1 MYTCFTGERGPTG
14 QKGDTGPPG
23 PSVSGVVYTREVGED
38 QIITGTQLVYAGR
51 AAGSWF
57 NHKGGGA
64 NYLCLP
70 NEPSYLQYQS
80 GTQAFRDYPY
90 GSEYETTDGPL
101 SSFHDQNVPCAVC
114 YVFTRGTVLMVPAK
128 TTCPP
133 SWTREYNGYLMT
145 ERYNY
150 HRTLFECVDQH
161 PETVPGGTG
170 GQDRVLFH
178 HVEATCTGI
187 ACPPYTVGRELA
199 CAVCTK

>member
-70 NEPSYLQYQS
+70 NEPSYLQYQ
-80 GTQAFRDYPY
+80 
-90 GSEYETTDGPL
+90 
-101 SSFHDQNVPCAVC
+101 V
-114 YVFTRGTVLMVPAK
+114 
-128 TTCPP
+128 
-133 SWTREYNGYLMT
+133 
-145 ERYNY
+145 
-150 HRTLFECVDQH
+150 
-161 PETVPGGTG
+161 
-170 GQDRVLFH
+170 
-178 HVEATCTGI
+178 
-187 ACPPYTVGRELA
+187 
-199 CAVCTK
+199 

>member
-1 MYTCFTGERGPTG
+1 MRWGRTKLLLEHNLCMLEELPEVGLT
-14 QKGDTGPPG
+14 
-23 PSVSGVVYTREVGED
+23 TREG
-38 QIITGTQLVYAGR
+38 QPTTFA
-51 AAGSWF
+51 
-57 NHKGGGA
+57 
-64 NYLCLP
+64 
-70 NEPSYLQYQS
+70 YQMN
-80 GTQAFRDYPY
+80 QATY
-90 GSEYETTDGPL
+90 STKYETTDGPL

-170 GQDRVLFH
+170 GQDGVLFH

-187 ACPPYTVGRELA
+187 AYPPYTAGRELA